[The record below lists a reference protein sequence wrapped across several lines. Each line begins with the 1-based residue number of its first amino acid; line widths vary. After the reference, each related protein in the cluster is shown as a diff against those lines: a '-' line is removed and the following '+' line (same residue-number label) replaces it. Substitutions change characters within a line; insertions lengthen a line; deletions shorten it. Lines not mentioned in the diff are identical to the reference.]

1 MYPLVLRAAWHSHRW
16 SLWKRKWWRVFETG
30 WRKLVFFTWRWGL
43 RHGPR
48 SPAVSVEC
56 FWAVWFHSGGKS
68 WFIMENS
75 ILTKMGWLG
84 GSLILGNLHVWC
96 VLNMKRCARI
106 SSSSPEKKS
115 VVLDKSNPLLA
126 ARSNAWAVHY
136 VHCLQ
141 GGHPSDWDHLWSSMG
156 IPPTPEVTSPKEW
169 MVLGCSGGEPERGSQ
184 EEGAAFL
191 EEVTGSLG
199 LKTVAVKR

>member
-1 MYPLVLRAAWHSHRW
+1 MGRGALQFQSSVLW
-16 SLWKRKWWRVFETG
+16 T
-30 WRKLVFFTWRWGL
+30 
-43 RHGPR
+43 
-48 SPAVSVEC
+48 
-56 FWAVWFHSGGKS
+56 VWFHRGKS
-68 WFIMENS
+68 WFIKENP

-84 GSLILGNLHVWC
+84 GSLILGNLHVLWC

-141 GGHPSDWDHLWSSMG
+141 GRHPSDWDHLWSSMG
-156 IPPTPEVTSPKEW
+156 IPPTPEVTSPKNGWFWGWTREGFAGR
-169 MVLGCSGGEPERGSQ
+169 GCRLSWGSHWVAWAENCGGEEI
-184 EEGAAFL
+184 
-191 EEVTGSLG
+191 
-199 LKTVAVKR
+199 AVRWGVH